1 VSFPNQ
7 FLESSLVKADLI
19 DPSGTTVTRVKF
31 YSETAYER
39 QDIPLVTQPPLAPRI
54 LTLPKIYGTETELSR
69 LWAEAGKVDDNAI
82 PVPVRTWQWYK
93 DGVAIVGATN
103 QYYDLLTADIG
114 STIYVEQIETN
125 TPDPIA
131 FPDNQVVAQSAP
143 TGVIE
148 YRQPKIQQLPRVQG
162 FGYVGHTLEAKLAP
176 VIDNVSGV
184 QEFQWL
190 RDGVEI
196 PGATGLTYVLNGLDV
211 GNKVAFRQ
219 REINGDK
226 QDEEVSIGVFVRVLV

>member
-1 VSFPNQ
+1 MVT
-7 FLESSLVKADLI
+7 
-19 DPSGTTVTRVKF
+19 DP
-31 YSETAYER
+31 
-39 QDIPLVTQPPLAPRI
+39 LLAPRI
-54 LTLPKIYGTETELSR
+54 LTPPKIFGTETEISR
-69 LWAEAGKVDDNAI
+69 LWAVAGKVDDNAI

-93 DGVAIVGATN
+93 DGVAIAGASD

-131 FPDNQVVAQSAP
+131 FPSNQVVAQSAP
-143 TGVIE
+143 TGIIE
-148 YRQPKIQQLPRVQG
+148 YRQPKIQSLPRVGG
-162 FGYVGHTLEAKLAP
+162 FAYVGYTLEAKLAP
-176 VIDNVSGV
+176 VIDNVSGG

-196 PGATGLTYVLNGLDV
+196 PGATGLTYTLTGLDL
-211 GNKVAFRQ
+211 GAKVAFRQ

-226 QDEEVSIGVFVRVLV
+226 QDEEASIGVFVRTLS